1 MAPPDQGKVTWGFHI
16 KSSLHM
22 YRYTFAFPPFQTGST
37 DVHPL
42 PPPWG
47 LRPPTA
53 LLPYLIAPP
62 SQTLSVPISHWPF
75 PMDKRAL
82 CQLIPEMVLGRQ
94 RNSGDL
100 SIAAFMCVHVSGRW
114 SPSYVALDGLRGSC
128 RQRWHMRSGRAAVV
142 TFKGVQDSFICFRWG
157 NIRPKMSILVHLT
170 AFKWL
175 MWSQIDGWQEKQ
187 DTPTLKC
194 WPTNGSLSVCQ
205 NVNNSIDNCSNL
217 THSRIKYDTRV
228 KECLFEHFQA
238 CWQNVYYHLISETSQ
253 VSHLSWCN
261 RFFKHTHVY
270 AVSQEQCGN
279 YGLPL

>member
-1 MAPPDQGKVTWGFHI
+1 MFRHIYKHMLYMAPPDQGKVTWGFHI

-114 SPSYVALDGLRGSC
+114 SPRMWPWMD
-128 RQRWHMRSGRAAVV
+128 WEAAV
-142 TFKGVQDSFICFRWG
+142 GRD
-157 NIRPKMSILVHLT
+157 
-170 AFKWL
+170 
-175 MWSQIDGWQEKQ
+175 
-187 DTPTLKC
+187 DT
-194 WPTNGSLSVCQ
+194 W
-205 NVNNSIDNCSNL
+205 D
-217 THSRIKYDTRV
+217 
-228 KECLFEHFQA
+228 QA
-238 CWQNVYYHLISETSQ
+238 
-253 VSHLSWCN
+253 
-261 RFFKHTHVY
+261 
-270 AVSQEQCGN
+270 EQ
-279 YGLPL
+279 L